1 MTAIDSDSR
10 NDTVQIREQMLKKLS
25 GIIDHCEDRCIR
37 GRVKD
42 QPLERIR
49 QGWAANAING
59 IKAYLSGL
67 KDMELDEIERRLE
80 ALEHA
85 KSD

>member
-1 MTAIDSDSR
+1 MAATKSETVNETAP
-10 NDTVQIREQMLKKLS
+10 TREEILKKLS
-25 GIIDHCEDRCIR
+25 SLINHSEHRCTR

-42 QPLERIR
+42 QSLERIR
-49 QGWAANAING
+49 QGWGAVTVNG
-59 IKAYLSGL
+59 IKAYLAGL
-67 KDMELDEIERRLE
+67 KDMELDEINKRLE